1 MKSKLAIALSVL
13 AMSVFPLGSITYAQ
27 DDKETAHLK
36 PAPIIIKFKAHS
48 MHSNDFNVRRSKDR
62 SIESEIKRKGIDVA
76 YTEWMQRDH
85 PFIFAKECV
94 KQIGE
99 MSKEYK
105 STAHM
110 EDFDSLLTKRT
121 DLRLSAEKYG
131 HDVAFAEWLR
141 KERPNVYREHFN
153 LDKNNK
159 PMKKR
164 NKAETKDESK
174 AENTAKP

>member
-1 MKSKLAIALSVL
+1 MKTKLAIALCAL
-13 AMSVFPLGSITYAQ
+13 AMSVFPMGSTTFAQ
-27 DDKETAHLK
+27 DNKDVAQLK
-36 PAPIIIKFKAHS
+36 SAPIIIRFKAHS

-62 SIESEIKRKGIDVA
+62 SIESEIQRKGIDVA

-141 KERPNVYREHFN
+141 KERPEVYREHFG

-159 PMKKR
+159 PMKK
-164 NKAETKDESK
+164 KSTIEKKDEDKDRNTSK
-174 AENTAKP
+174 P